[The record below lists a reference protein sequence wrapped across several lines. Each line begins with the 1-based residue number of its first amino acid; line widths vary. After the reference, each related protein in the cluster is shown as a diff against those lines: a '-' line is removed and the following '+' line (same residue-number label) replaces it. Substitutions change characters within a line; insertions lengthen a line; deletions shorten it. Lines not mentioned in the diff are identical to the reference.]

1 MVALEAQ
8 RGVKCTFLHP
18 RPGYVIKTRCVSS
31 SSHQPGT
38 EEVKAFINVCFD
50 ENVGQPTQASPPTP
64 PPNPQQQRPKQRKGV
79 ERKRSGQCWSL
90 PYFQSQPHTEK
101 DSSSKEC
108 NVYDVIFNPLA
119 ETKASE
125 DPRFKRLLD
134 DTSLDAVEKAFDV
147 KLDRAALKFPKLKF
161 KGGPVQLDIK

>member
-1 MVALEAQ
+1 MVTPKAQ
-8 RGVKCTFLHP
+8 RGVKCTSLYP
-18 RPGYVIKTRCVSS
+18 WIGYVIKTRCVSS
-31 SSHQPGT
+31 HPGK

-50 ENVGQPTQASPPTP
+50 ENVGQPTQAVSPPTP
-64 PPNPQQQRPKQRKGV
+64 TNQQQHPRQRKGV

-90 PYFQSQPHTEK
+90 PYFQSQPHSEK

-147 KLDRAALKFPKLKF
+147 K
-161 KGGPVQLDIK
+161 V

>member
-1 MVALEAQ
+1 MI
-8 RGVKCTFLHP
+8 VKSQQNRIELVT
-18 RPGYVIKTRCVSS
+18 RP
-31 SSHQPGT
+31 
-38 EEVKAFINVCFD
+38 A
-50 ENVGQPTQASPPTP
+50 
-64 PPNPQQQRPKQRKGV
+64 
-79 ERKRSGQCWSL
+79 
-90 PYFQSQPHTEK
+90 YFQSQPHTEK

-147 KLDRAALKFPKLKF
+147 K
-161 KGGPVQLDIK
+161 V